1 MCSAASFFPISTFLN
16 IYIVPSIW
24 NQYMQIHFCCRIYPS
39 SVLKL
44 LSLLIVLNNCKNLD
58 AIISISSFWLSNMY
72 NMAFFGRFFLHCN
85 DVHLGQVRSSRRKEE
100 CHFCKMGREA
110 PRVCIHFV
118 RKKGSEYP
126 KSFMHDKT
134 ATMTLNLHQFFSF
147 NAMLLTFQ
155 AL

>member
-1 MCSAASFFPISTFLN
+1 MMKGLGLSSIQFWKFRLSSTYRGGTESNSYRLGLASLIRNEARVRLGLDNWKLGLN
-16 IYIVPSIW
+16 
-24 NQYMQIHFCCRIYPS
+24 
-39 SVLKL
+39 SVLGSVPNL
-44 LSLLIVLNNCKNLD
+44 LTITTWT
-58 AIISISSFWLSNMY
+58 FWKIL
-72 NMAFFGRFFLHCN
+72 LHCN

-134 ATMTLNLHQFFSF
+134 ATMTLNLHLFFNLNTIS
-147 NAMLLTFQ
+147 LTFQ
-155 AL
+155 ILQ